1 MSEAVKGI
9 TIEFRGDTTQLS
21 KAINKVRQEA
31 KGVDKELG
39 YINNSL
45 KFNPHN
51 VDLLKQRLA
60 ILQDTTKKADG
71 DIKSLKKALAD
82 MKAKGIDETNE
93 DYRELQ
99 REIIKAE
106 SKQKAFNKEI
116 NKLKAETS
124 TLGQAS
130 RKMADFGSAVSKAGQ
145 SLRGLSMVAGAVDV
159 ALAGLTVKAGQT
171 ADDLNTMSKVT
182 GIGTEELQKYKL
194 SADLLD
200 VSVDTIAKSQTKLKR
215 SMLSAQQGSKNM
227 TDAFNTLGVAIVDSN
242 GHLRDQEDVFS
253 DAIKS
258 LGKMTNET
266 ERDAIAMQIFGKSAS
281 ELNPLIEDNGE
292 TFQKVADIFK
302 QNNLEIVD
310 QETIDKANEF
320 QDSLDTIKA
329 MGMATLSTIGMQ
341 LAGYLAPAMEKISE
355 VLGKVFG
362 WLSQLDPQVLMI
374 IGIVAGVIAVLSPLL
389 ITIGKIATG
398 ISAIMGLMSTLGV
411 SLGAIGGA
419 LLPIIGIIAGV
430 IAVGVLLYK
439 NWDWICE
446 KATQLKDWVVQ
457 KWTELT
463 TKVTE
468 TVTAFKEWVST
479 TWTNIKTKVT
489 DTATAIKNGVVNTF
503 NALKTAVVNAWTS
516 LRDSVV
522 GTVTGIKDKVLFYW
536 TALKVGVVIIV
547 NAIKTTI
554 GGIWDSIK
562 SKTVGTFNAIKS
574 TAVSV
579 WNGIKSAIT
588 NPIQT
593 AVNFIQSAIAKIKGF
608 FSGLTLELP
617 HIKLP
622 HFNLTGSLSI
632 MPPSVPKLSIDWW
645 KSGGIFTKP
654 TLLGGM
660 NGVGEAG
667 AEAVLPLKKLWEE
680 MDKRYTND
688 VTINVYATPG
698 MDVNR
703 LAEEIQNR
711 IVALNRQKARAF

>member
-124 TLGQAS
+124 ALGQAS
-130 RKMADFGSAVSKAGQ
+130 QKMAKFGGAVEKAGQ

-159 ALAGLTVKAGQT
+159 ALAGLTVKAGKT

-522 GTVTGIKDKVLFYW
+522 STVTGIKDKVLFYW

-547 NAIKTTI
+547 NAIKSTI

-654 TLLGGM
+654 TLLGGG

>member
-253 DAIKS
+253 DAIQS
-258 LGKMTNET
+258 LGKMENET
-266 ERDAIAMQIFGKSAS
+266 ERDALAMQIFGKSAT

-292 TFQKVADIFK
+292 TFKRVADIFAK
-302 QNNLEIVD
+302 NNLDIVD
-310 QETIDKANEF
+310 QETLDKANEF

-329 MGMATLSTIGMQ
+329 MGMATLSTLGTQ

-355 VLGKVFG
+355 ALGKVFG
-362 WLSQLDPQVLMI
+362 WLSQLDPKVLAI
-374 IGIVAGVIAVLSPLL
+374 IGIVAGVVSVLAPLL

-398 ISAIMGLMSTLGV
+398 ISAIMSLASTLAPIIAGV
-411 SLGAIGGA
+411 GST

-439 NWDWICE
+439 NWDTIKEYAGIIADWIVE
-446 KATQLKDWVVQ
+446 KWTALKD
-457 KWTELT
+457 
-463 TKVTE
+463 
-468 TVTAFKEWVST
+468 
-479 TWTNIKTKVT
+479 
-489 DTATAIKNGVVNTF
+489 GVVNAV
-503 NALKTAVVNAWTS
+503 NELKA
-516 LRDSVV
+516 
-522 GTVTGIKDKVLFYW
+522 KVLFYW
-536 TALKVGVVIIV
+536 EALKLGIQIILD
-547 NAIKTTI
+547 TI
-554 GGIWDSIK
+554 VSTVTGIWDTIRST
-562 SKTVGTFNAIKS
+562 TVSAFNSVKS
-574 TAVSV
+574 TAVSI
-579 WNGIKSAIT
+579 WNGIKTAIT

-593 AVNFIQSAIAKIKGF
+593 AVNFVKNAIDKIKGF
-608 FSGLTLELP
+608 FSGLKIELP

-622 HFNLTGSLSI
+622 HFNLTGSFSI
-632 MPPSVPKLSIDWW
+632 VPPSVPKLSIDWY
-645 KSGGIFTKP
+645 KNGGIFTKP
-654 TLLGGM
+654 TLLNGG

-667 AEAVLPLKKLWEE
+667 AEAVLPLERLWEE
-680 MDKRYTND
+680 MDKRFTNG
-688 VTINVYATPG
+688 VTININAPQG
-698 MDVNR
+698 MDVNELAKEVERR
-703 LAEEIQNR
+703 LITATKRER
-711 IVALNRQKARAF
+711 MVWG

>member
-130 RKMADFGSAVSKAGQ
+130 RKMADFGSAVTKAGE

-182 GIGTEELQKYKL
+182 GIGTEKLQEYKL

-215 SMLSAQQGSKNM
+215 SMLSAQQGSENM

-258 LGKMTNET
+258 LGNMENET
-266 ERDAIAMQIFGKSAS
+266 ERDAIAMQIFGKSAT

-362 WLSQLDPQVLMI
+362 WLSQLDPQVLTI

-446 KATQLKDWVVQ
+446 KATQLKDWVVA

-468 TVTAFKEWVST
+468 TVTAFKEWIAT

-489 DTATAIKNGVVNTF
+489 DTATA
-503 NALKTAVVNAWTS
+503 LKTSVVTAFNTLKTTVINAWTT
-516 LRDSVV
+516 LRDRVV
-522 GTVTGIKDKVLFYW
+522 GIVTSIKDKVLFYW
-536 TALKVGVVIIV
+536 TALKLGVEVII
-547 NAIKTTI
+547 NAVKTTI
-554 GGIWDSIK
+554 GGVWDSIK
-562 SKTVGTFNAIKS
+562 SKTLGTFNAIKS

-579 WNGIKSAIT
+579 WNGIKKAIT

-593 AVNFIQSAIAKIKGF
+593 AVDFISGAIAKIKGF

-622 HFNLTGSLSI
+622 HFNLSGSLSI
-632 MPPSVPKLSIDWW
+632 VPPSVPKLSIDWY
-645 KSGGIFTKP
+645 KNGGIFTKP